1 MNKSFVANDTNK
13 YHTADRHYINIANIS
28 LQISSMVKQEGG
40 IIEIN
45 SIFMDPVNRVLWRVV
60 TGKPIEEQTAAILTD
75 AIRESFRIS
84 ERAGFT
90 DLLQAR

>member
-1 MNKSFVANDTNK
+1 MMYLKFLISFC
-13 YHTADRHYINIANIS
+13 
-28 LQISSMVKQEGG
+28 QISSKVGNNGG

-45 SIFMDPVNRVLWRVV
+45 SMFMEPVNRVLWRVV
-60 TGKPIEEQTAAILTD
+60 TGKPIEEQTAAILTE

-90 DLLQAR
+90 DLLQVRTR

>member
-1 MNKSFVANDTNK
+1 
-13 YHTADRHYINIANIS
+13 
-28 LQISSMVKQEGG
+28 MVTPKGG

-45 SIFMDPVNRVLWRVV
+45 SIFMEPVNRVLWRVV
-60 TGKPIEEQTAAILTD
+60 TGKPIEEKTAAILTD

-90 DLLQAR
+90 DLLQERILRLYSLYMLV